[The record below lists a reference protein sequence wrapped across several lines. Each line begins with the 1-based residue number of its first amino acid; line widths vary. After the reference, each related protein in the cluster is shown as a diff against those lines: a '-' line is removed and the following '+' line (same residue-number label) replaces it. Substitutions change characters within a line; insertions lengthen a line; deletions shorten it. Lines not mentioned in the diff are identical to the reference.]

1 MGAPLEICSKRGV
14 VAVLASGIVISL
26 TALTGGIAPALA
38 KPGSDDPSG
47 PTTTVVA
54 PPPKQNAPEPKQE
67 APKQE
72 APKQEA
78 PKQEAPKRQS
88 PQQPA
93 QAPAAEAPQTQVP
106 QQRQVPQTQAPQAQ
120 APQTQAPAVVAPEPE
135 PQPQAPQTQTPA
147 PQTQTQ
153 APKTAVT
160 TEPKTAVTT
169 EPKTAVTTE
178 PGTTEPAPTSEEK
191 PSTAAERSPAGSAAP
206 STENQAARTTEA
218 DREDPQTSGTSVPPS
233 EAMLPTTETSG
244 APSSR
249 SEAPTSESE
258 TSESKTSESEAR
270 SEDSETPTVSISQA
284 AKEIETLQPKTLE
297 APVEDVQLAKSA
309 EPIFEPQPEP
319 AADEDVAAFANS
331 IETSLKIPGLDI
343 GASAKTEFGVER
355 RIERR
360 EVEFISNVRQWRP
373 EWIEY
378 DEYYRPIIANPF
390 RAPVRIVYVYDMR
403 PRIMYIPPLS
413 RIVLEAA
420 RFAAYSFTA
429 AILAPINA
437 AIDTMQAITNIAV
450 GSFFGGGYYPGAGLP
465 LPPPPP
471 PVLRYDNV
479 PVQVRYSDAVYEPFR
494 VRRIVDVGEDARFGE
509 RKVLLD
515 GATPAWGVWTQTP
528 SGERQFEVHRTQQFP
543 GLEEPQE
550 GPLPGDYRLR
560 LASDE
565 SSSAGLTGRDVFLMV
580 AAGVIGTLGFGAIG
594 MAFYL
599 GRRRPEH

>member
-120 APQTQAPAVVAPEPE
+120 APQAQAPAVVAPEPE

-178 PGTTEPAPTSEEK
+178 PATTEPAPTSEEK

-233 EAMLPTTETSG
+233 EAMLPATETSD

-249 SEAPTSESE
+249 SEAPASESE
-258 TSESKTSESEAR
+258 TSESKTSESETR

-429 AILAPINA
+429 AILAPVNA